1 MLDEIKPKEITEK
14 LLNTNQEK
22 IEHLREL
29 LENVFIVFAGSFIQ
43 LDENLTDFSVYNSIK
58 NKECLISEIKNNEF
72 FKIINKIYS
81 KNTWKLPESYTNRIL
96 QTPEKSKKCLFHEL
110 CRLMYV
116 FTRKIFTFIFDNKE
130 LRLPDVMRNRSNYIF
145 PDDCEDFPDDGAE
158 RKDILK
164 ETFGETPEISPFCD
178 DLKPFLIK
186 TNISFY
192 IYKVE
197 DSIFN
202 DIITKFFE
210 EKKISKKKFFKK
222 LEESQLAYLYN
233 EIENRK
239 LHSKLY
245 STRNNEL
252 VSVCGPSRWLKK
264 GSDRNVFWG
273 EMVCVNEAETPVKL
287 YIRRQNEVYAEII
300 SDTRIKTDA
309 KIRKYDLLANELGL
323 IYKFGVEITPC
334 VLTWNGIV
342 TKYHKKYVKRLQ
354 IPINIETYIQSIVLK
369 KTSEPNAE
377 ESWERANRKSY
388 NKESDLEEDNEG
400 VKIVER
406 II

>member
-222 LEESQLAYLYN
+222 LEESPLAYLYN

-245 STRNNEL
+245 SAKNNEL
-252 VSVCGPSRWLKK
+252 VSVCDLSRWLKK
-264 GSDRNVFWG
+264 GSDRNVFWVADVMCQHFSKSG
-273 EMVCVNEAETPVKL
+273 KTVYHLATRCEKMLDHN
-287 YIRRQNEVYAEII
+287 YIRQQNEVVQENL
-300 SDTRIKTDA
+300 DNE
-309 KIRKYDLLANELGL
+309 KYDLLANELGL
-323 IYKFGVEITPC
+323 IYKFGVEIIPY
-334 VLTWNGIV
+334 VVTWNGIG

-354 IPINIETYIQSIVLK
+354 IPINIETYGQSIVLK
-369 KTSEPNAE
+369 KT
-377 ESWERANRKSY
+377 ERASL
-388 NKESDLEEDNEG
+388 SVILGNEMHKQLTP
-400 VKIVER
+400 V
-406 II
+406 

>member
-1 MLDEIKPKEITEK
+1 MNLFTVFLIQNTLCAGISNPMLDMDPNPVHYTVIHLQFIEDESNLYVPLALDPVHISIINRYQDVMDDISLALPYAKAILEVDLEITKFIFEDAIKEYISWCSTQKTLERIERDTLTDILSKASQEYYFNENMLDEIKPKEITEK

-22 IEHLREL
+22 IEVIQSKL

-110 CRLMYV
+110 CRLI
-116 FTRKIFTFIFDNKE
+116 KIFTFIFDNKE

-178 DLKPFLIK
+178 DLKPFLVK
-186 TNISFY
+186 LKENLRSQTYISFY

-210 EKKISKKKFFKK
+210 EKKISKKKFFV
-222 LEESQLAYLYN
+222 EE
-233 EIENRK
+233 I
-239 LHSKLY
+239 
-245 STRNNEL
+245 
-252 VSVCGPSRWLKK
+252 
-264 GSDRNVFWG
+264 
-273 EMVCVNEAETPVKL
+273 
-287 YIRRQNEVYAEII
+287 
-300 SDTRIKTDA
+300 
-309 KIRKYDLLANELGL
+309 
-323 IYKFGVEITPC
+323 
-334 VLTWNGIV
+334 
-342 TKYHKKYVKRLQ
+342 
-354 IPINIETYIQSIVLK
+354 
-369 KTSEPNAE
+369 
-377 ESWERANRKSY
+377 
-388 NKESDLEEDNEG
+388 
-400 VKIVER
+400 
-406 II
+406 